1 MSSSSHLSVVLDLS
15 PSQWHLSSLSD
26 TTSSPPCSLSLPAFL
41 SQLIVFLN
49 AHMASQHE
57 NSLAVF
63 GAFPGK
69 RHVCDSLVMLYA
81 SSDAVEHATPIT
93 VDANSYPP
101 FKLLDTSL
109 VQAIAAELDA
119 LSTSHADPSPLA
131 PALVGALTKA
141 LCYVNRVSFSP
152 SSTTTTTAQP
162 SRDGQSPQSD
172 VTDPRILILSV
183 SPDLSTSYIP
193 IMNAI
198 FSAQK
203 LVRYDPLSLL
213 TLIFQ
218 LHPQKVTIDACQIY
232 GAETVFLQQAAHL
245 TGGSYLHLERR
256 DALLQYLL
264 MTFLSPPSI
273 RKVLAVPTQDRID
286 FRAACFC
293 HKNIVDIGFVCSV
306 CLSIFCKPVP
316 VCSTCRT
323 KFPYKT
329 VQRLKA
335 LGAPMAANAESAR
348 PSPSATPQPGTPLP
362 DVISRSRTTSGVL
375 PPGHPARNGGGLPS
389 MARSASAFNPS
400 S

>member
-1 MSSSSHLSVVLDLS
+1 
-15 PSQWHLSSLSD
+15 
-26 TTSSPPCSLSLPAFL
+26 
-41 SQLIVFLN
+41 
-49 AHMASQHE
+49 
-57 NSLAVF
+57 
-63 GAFPGK
+63 
-69 RHVCDSLVMLYA
+69 MLYA

-152 SSTTTTTAQP
+152 SSTTTTAAQP

-203 LVRYDPLSLL
+203 L
-213 TLIFQ
+213 
-218 LHPQKVTIDACQIY
+218 KVTIDACQIY

-348 PSPSATPQPGTPLP
+348 PSPSATPQPGTPIP
-362 DVISRSRTTSGVL
+362 DVISRSRTTSGIL

-400 S
+400 SS